1 MLEDP
6 NRIEEKNSDSHFMV
20 LINDRSNIYNDS
32 YLNIIRVSLGIEI
45 RWKLIWTRGIR
56 EGN

>member
-45 RWKLIWTRGIR
+45 RWKLIWTLGIR